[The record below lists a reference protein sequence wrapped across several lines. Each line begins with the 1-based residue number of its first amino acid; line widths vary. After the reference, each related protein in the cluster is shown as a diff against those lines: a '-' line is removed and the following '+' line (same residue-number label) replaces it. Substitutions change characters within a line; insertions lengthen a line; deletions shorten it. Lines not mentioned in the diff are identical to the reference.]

1 MSHELRRINSLKELL
16 VLIRRSFL
24 VLVYD
29 RRGFV
34 LSILFPIGASI
45 VTVFIAGKDMFVNY
59 EGTRSACFVFCCAAI
74 WGGLF
79 NSIQIIAKER
89 DSIRRDYAAGLRL
102 GCYTLSKAVVQAV
115 LCLLQSL
122 CLTCGL
128 FSIHLIYG
136 NELPKSGLV
145 FPDVLVEYNIS
156 MFFLMFAADGM
167 GLFIS
172 CLVRKVETASI
183 IAPYIL
189 ILQLIFSGILFTMDG
204 ISQILSYSM
213 LSRWG
218 MEALGSISDLNSI
231 PLKISEQFSMIPHE
245 AEEMFMYSDQH
256 LIVSW
261 LVLATFAIGFILVGN
276 LVLHR
281 ISKDSR

>member
-1 MSHELRRINSLKELL
+1 MSRALRRINPLRELL
-16 VLIRRSFL
+16 ALTRHALL

-29 RRGFV
+29 RRNFI
-34 LSILFPIGASI
+34 LSILFPIVASF
-45 VTVFIAGKDMFVNY
+45 VTVFIAGKDMFVDY
-59 EGTRSACFVFCCAAI
+59 EGTKSACFVFCCAAI

-89 DSIRRDYAAGLRL
+89 DNIWRDYAAGLRL
-102 GCYTLSKAVVQAV
+102 GCYTLSKAIVQAV
-115 LCLLQSL
+115 LCLLQTMF
-122 CLTCGL
+122 LTCGL
-128 FSIHLIYG
+128 FSIQLVYG
-136 NELPKSGLV
+136 NELPKNGLI
-145 FPDVLVEYNIS
+145 FSSALIEYNIS
-156 MFFLMFAADGM
+156 MFLLMYAADGM

-172 CLVRKVETASI
+172 CLVRKAETANI

-204 ISQILSYSM
+204 ISQILSYAM

-218 MEALGSISDLNSI
+218 MEALGNISDLNSM
-231 PLKISEQFSMIPHE
+231 PLKVNEQFSRIPHE
-245 AEEMFMYSDQH
+245 PEEMFTYSGPH

-261 LVLATFAIGFILVGN
+261 IVLAAFAIGFILIGN

>member
-1 MSHELRRINSLKELL
+1 MSQRLRRINPLKELL
-16 VLIRRSFL
+16 ALMRRSFL

-29 RRGFV
+29 RRSFN
-34 LSILFPIGASI
+34 LSFLFPIVASA

-59 EGTRSACFVFCCAAI
+59 EGTKSACFVFCCAAI

-79 NSIQIIAKER
+79 NSIQIVAKER
-89 DSIRRDYAAGLRL
+89 DSIRRDYAAGMRL
-102 GCYTLSKAVVQAV
+102 GCYTLSKAVVQAI
-115 LCLLQSL
+115 LCLVQTVF
-122 CLTCGL
+122 LTCGL

-136 NELPKSGLV
+136 NELPENGLI
-145 FPDVLVEYNIS
+145 FPAVLVEYNIS
-156 MFFLMFAADGM
+156 TFLLMFAADGM

-172 CLVRKVETASI
+172 CFVKKAETASI
-183 IAPYIL
+183 VAPYVL
-189 ILQLIFSGILFTMDG
+189 ILQLIFSGILFNMDG
-204 ISQILSYSM
+204 ISRILSYSM

-231 PLKISEQFSMIPHE
+231 PLKINEQFSMIPHE
-245 AEEMFMYSDQH
+245 AEEMFTYSDQH

-261 LVLATFAIGFILVGN
+261 LVLAAFAVGFILLGN